1 MIICFILSLVTLVFT
16 VIAVADFVKRKKN
29 LDSIVFAV
37 AISCF
42 AQMLILTI
50 GLASLSGL
58 DASSILQAIGSSVK
72 AMGGEANTS
81 FIDEFKIGDN
91 LFNQIYCVW
100 LYAIWFISPIAAGG
114 VLISTLNRINS
125 LFNKK
130 TIKKK
135 ILYIFTELTPE
146 TLITAQ
152 TKFDGLNDKKEKKD
166 IQFIFLSGNKE
177 LLKNKQLPAIL
188 SSSTLQELKINT
200 LKVKNT
206 QIWDFCFDGII
217 RTSEII
223 AFTENYLTEN
233 CTNHLTLNIFNTDAV
248 SEKRYKSLIHRVSDK
263 TNIDVFL
270 SDTYKSSVHSILR
283 NYPLYDYVNEERE
296 DMCILV
302 VGMGKFGYQFI
313 GNVFGS
319 CHFLNKNGNP
329 VKLKITAVD
338 IRADVL
344 RDRALMESPD
354 FITTLQNE
362 GSLDI
367 VSCNAENAE
376 MISMLDNLDKID
388 YCVVAT
394 NNDEANIRI
403 TKSLKRYFIRKI
415 IHENKMPDSN
425 EELFDLIPPLVVKIR
440 DGKKSEFVFS
450 GNDDVRL
457 IPFGSIETVYNYK
470 TLSTN
475 DIDSIAKKLFA
486 INCNSGEDDLT
497 KSFAELSKKFDAFA
511 NKYASKY
518 DIDSTNE
525 EAICLR
531 YLINGC
537 THPDKKAMLS
547 HIADPSFTF
556 TPTDDNY
563 YFRDENQKEL
573 EALVCLLHER
583 WRYYTLYSGFSCPSE
598 EDYKIYERYNKKLG
612 LSSCHK
618 FAPAF
623 YNNLLKPAD
632 KLQKKSPCDYIKIK
646 LMTYIT
652 KS

>member
-1 MIICFILSLVTLVFT
+1 MIICFILALIIIISSV
-16 VIAVADFVKRKKN
+16 VIITKLIKRKKS

-37 AISCF
+37 ALSCF
-42 AQMLILTI
+42 AQMLVLTV
-50 GLASLSGL
+50 GLADTKGL
-58 DASSILQAIGSSVK
+58 NASSLLQVIGSSIK

-81 FIDEFKIGDN
+81 FIDAFNIGNN

-100 LYAIWFISPIAAGG
+100 LYAIWFISPVAAGG

-125 LFNKK
+125 LFSKK

-135 ILYIFTELTPE
+135 NLYIFTELTPE

-152 TKFDGLNDKKEKKD
+152 TKFDSLTERKEKKD
-166 IQFIFLSGNKE
+166 IQFIFLNGNKE
-177 LLKNKQLPAIL
+177 LLKNNLLPATFFQN
-188 SSSTLQELKINT
+188 TLQELKINT

-206 QIWDFCFDGII
+206 KIWDFCFDGNI

-223 AFTENYLTEN
+223 AFTENHLAEN
-233 CTNHLTLNIFNTDAV
+233 SSNHLTLNIFNTDAV
-248 SEKRYKSLIHRVSDK
+248 SEKRYKSLIQRVSDRK
-263 TNIDVFL
+263 NIDIFL

-283 NYPLYDYVNEERE
+283 TYPLYDYIEENRE
-296 DMCILV
+296 DMRILV
-302 VGMGKFGYQFI
+302 IGMGTFGYQFI

-319 CHFLNKNGNP
+319 CHFLNNNGKP

-338 IRADVL
+338 TQAEIL
-344 RDRALMESPD
+344 RGRALMESPD

-362 GSLDI
+362 GVLDI

-376 MISMLDNLDKID
+376 MTAMLDSLDTVD

-394 NNDEANIRI
+394 NNDETNIRI
-403 TKSLKRYFIRKI
+403 AKFLKRYFIRKI
-415 IHENKMPDSN
+415 IHNNQMPDSN
-425 EELFDLIPPLVVKIR
+425 EELFNLIPPLVVKIR

-450 GNDDVRL
+450 ESDDIRL
-457 IPFGSIETVYNYK
+457 IPFGSIETVYNHK

-486 INCNSGEDDLT
+486 INCNSADEDLT
-497 KSFAELSKKFDAFA
+497 KPFNELSRKFDSFA

-531 YLINGC
+531 YLIHGC

-547 HIADPSFTF
+547 HIADPSLSF

-563 YFRDENQKEL
+563 YFKAENQKEL

-583 WRYYTLYSGFSCPSE
+583 WRYFTLYSGFSCPSE
-598 EDYKIYERYNKKLG
+598 EDYKVYERYNKKLG

-618 FAPAF
+618 FTPAF

-632 KLQKKSPCDYIKIK
+632 KLEKKSPCDYIKIK